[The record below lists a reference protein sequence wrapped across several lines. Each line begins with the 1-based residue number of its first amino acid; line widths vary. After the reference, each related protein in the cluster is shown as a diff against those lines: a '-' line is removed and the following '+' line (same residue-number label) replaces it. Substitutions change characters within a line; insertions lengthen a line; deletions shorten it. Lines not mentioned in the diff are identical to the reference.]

1 VLERRDYPPAVR
13 RLLGEAMVATALL
26 SASIKFQGL
35 LTLQLQSNQGPLR
48 LLVVQ
53 CGGEG
58 NLRGLARWRGEV
70 GEAPLFTL
78 CAEGTLVITIDPGFG
93 KDRYQ
98 GIVSLTGDSLAAA
111 LEEYFAYSEQ
121 LPTRLRLLA
130 NERTAAGLLLQR
142 LPGETLEADAWKR
155 IEALG
160 ATLTDQ
166 ELLNLDAQEIV
177 HRLFHQE
184 DVRLFEA
191 QPMSFRCTC
200 SRERIESML
209 LSLGYAEVK
218 SVLQEQGRVSV
229 TCEFCG
235 MCYGF
240 DAVDVEG
247 LFAAAMRSGI
257 STARH

>member
-1 VLERRDYPPAVR
+1 
-13 RLLGEAMVATALL
+13 MVATALL

-58 NLRGLARWRGEV
+58 NLRGLARWQGEV
-70 GEAPLFTL
+70 SEAPLFTL
-78 CAEGTLVITIDPGFG
+78 CAEGTLVITVDPGFG

-121 LPTRLRLLA
+121 LPTRLHLLA

-155 IEALG
+155 IETLG
-160 ATLTDQ
+160 TTLTDQ
-166 ELLNLDAQEIV
+166 ELLNLDAQEII

-191 QPMSFRCTC
+191 QSMSFRCTC

-209 LSLGYAEVK
+209 LSLGYSEVK

-235 MCYGF
+235 MRYEF
-240 DAVDVEG
+240 DPVDVEG